1 MAQIA
6 TIASLAIAG
15 VSAYNQAQQQRQ
27 RKAATRV
34 QQEAAREHQIAQQ
47 QVITTQAAAQ
57 QRARQDVLARTIAAT
72 RARLAA
78 GGISPDEGSAA
89 ALTGGMV
96 ADAAQDQAESTELLR
111 TRLAA
116 GRPSLLTSNGD
127 FQGFVRATQ
136 SFGAIARN
144 LLD

>member
-6 TIASLAIAG
+6 TIASLALAG
-15 VSAYNQAQQQRQ
+15 VSAYGQVQQQRQ
-27 RKAATRV
+27 RKAETRV
-34 QQEAAREHQIAQQ
+34 QQEAAQQQQVAQQ
-47 QVITTQAAAQ
+47 QVIATQTAAQ
-57 QRARQDVLARTIAAT
+57 QRARQEVMARTIAAT
-72 RARLAA
+72 RARMAA
-78 GGISPDEGSAA
+78 SGVSPDEGSPS
-89 ALTGGMV
+89 ALTAGMA

>member
-6 TIASLAIAG
+6 TIASLALAG
-15 VSAYNQAQQQRQ
+15 VSAYGQVQQQRQ
-27 RKAATRV
+27 RKAETRV
-34 QQEAAREHQIAQQ
+34 QQEAAQQQQVAQQ
-47 QVITTQAAAQ
+47 QVIATQTAAQ
-57 QRARQDVLARTIAAT
+57 QRARQEVMVRTIAAT
-72 RARLAA
+72 RARMAA
-78 GGISPDEGSAA
+78 SGVSPDEGSAP
-89 ALTGGMV
+89 ALTAGMA

>member
-6 TIASLAIAG
+6 TIASLALAG
-15 VSAYNQAQQQRQ
+15 LSAYGQVQQQRQ
-27 RKAATRV
+27 RKAETRV
-34 QQEAAREHQIAQQ
+34 QQEAAQQQQVAQQ
-47 QVITTQAAAQ
+47 QVIATQTAAQ
-57 QRARQDVLARTIAAT
+57 QRARQEVMARTIAAT
-72 RARLAA
+72 RARMAA
-78 GGISPDEGSAA
+78 SGVSPDEGSAS
-89 ALTGGMV
+89 ALTAGMA